1 MKKILLF
8 ITLFIFTEL
17 SAVNVIPH
25 PYEYDVNPLYR
36 YYFTEQSGVVCKQK
50 ELLPIAELFTENIK
64 KSTGLNL
71 PIVKRSR
78 NPIFLKIDKRMKN
91 SEGYTLFIYTDAVEI
106 FGGSPAGVYYGLQTL
121 MQLLPPEI
129 ESDTIIH
136 GKEWSLPIAVIEDY
150 PRFKYRG
157 MHVDPCRHFMP
168 LEHIRKQVD
177 WMSKFKL
184 NTLHLHLT
192 DDQLWTFE
200 VKKYPLLTEVGT
212 QRTNVDGSVYKGGYF
227 KQEELKEL
235 VEYAKVRGVTIIP
248 EIEMPG
254 HAMAALAAYP
264 EFGCTEGPY
273 QVRTTWGVE
282 EHLLCAGNDS
292 VFQFIEDI
300 LTELTAIFPSEYIHI
315 GGDECPTNI
324 WHECPKCQARMQAEG
339 LTTEVELHG
348 YFIRRVEKILH
359 KLGRKMIGWDEILD
373 GGASESAT
381 VMSWRGN
388 KGGIK
393 AANQGNQAIMT
404 PWDICYF
411 DHYQGSKLF
420 EPMAQSGFLPLEKV
434 YNWEPIPSEIK
445 PEHRDKILGGQ
456 ANLWAEYMPDYKQA
470 EYMIY
475 PRLLALSEVLWA
487 THYRDY
493 KNFTERLVEAQQ
505 RLDYG
510 DINYHIPLPEGPQ
523 AQYVEFVDSVEVTLV
538 NSLGYEM
545 RYEGI
550 GDKEEGKGKREEG
563 KGNREE
569 GIGDREEGIGD
580 KEEGKGN
587 REEGIGNREEGI
599 GNREEGRGNREQG
612 KGDNSSFYRQRLK
625 DLRFLISNSSL
636 LKAYTV
642 FNGRNSDTIEVYYN
656 KLSAPHPAAKHLLHN
671 GLYRQRAYGY
681 FSNTD
686 SLDYVRF
693 DITDLVD
700 SLIYDYSDTYFEP
713 WIEVYQGYIKVD
725 STDSYLITTDLEE
738 LWVDDV
744 RVINN
749 NGRLKRNQTQRAL
762 MVLEEGFHSIKAVYN
777 NCVNDGFPAHWRKPE
792 IRIKSLEEKEFR
804 VLRPKDFYR

>member
-1 MKKILLF
+1 MKKILLL

-17 SAVNVIPH
+17 SAVNVIPY

-91 SEGYTLFIYTDAVEI
+91 SEGYTLSVYTDAVEV
-106 FGGSPAGVYYGLQTL
+106 FGGSEAGVYYGLQTL

-129 ESDTIIH
+129 EADTLVK
-136 GKEWSLPIAVIEDY
+136 GVEWSLPIAVIEDY
-150 PRFKYRG
+150 PRFRYRG

-235 VEYAKVRGVTIIP
+235 VEYAKVRGVTIVP

-264 EFGCTEGPY
+264 EFGCTGGPY
-273 QVRTTWGVE
+273 KVRTTWGVE

-445 PEHRDKILGGQ
+445 PEQRDKILGGQ
-456 ANLWAEYMPDYKQA
+456 ANLWAEYMPDYRQA

-493 KNFTERLVEAQQ
+493 KDFTERLVEAQQ

-510 DINYHIPLPEGPQ
+510 GINYHIPLPEGPQ
-523 AQYVEFVDSVEVTLV
+523 AQYVEFVDSVEVELL
-538 NSLGYEM
+538 NSLEYE
-545 RYEGI
+545 I
-550 GDKEEGKGKREEG
+550 
-563 KGNREE
+563 
-569 GIGDREEGIGD
+569 
-580 KEEGKGN
+580 
-587 REEGIGNREEGI
+587 
-599 GNREEGRGNREQG
+599 
-612 KGDNSSFYRQRLK
+612 FYWTNQTNWTNWTSATNL
-625 DLRFLISNSSL
+625 FNTTL
-636 LKAYTV
+636 LKAYTT

-681 FSNTD
+681 FPNTD

-738 LWVDDV
+738 LWVDDI

>member
-1 MKKILLF
+1 MKKIVLLF
-8 ITLFIFTEL
+8 SLFVFSKLCAI
-17 SAVNVIPH
+17 NVIPH

-36 YYFTEQSGVVCKQK
+36 YYFTEESGVICRQK
-50 ELLPIAELFTENIK
+50 ELLPVAELFAQNIK
-64 KSTGLNL
+64 KSTGLEL
-71 PIVKRSR
+71 PIVKRSK
-78 NPIFLKIDKRMKN
+78 NPIFLRIDKKMKN
-91 SEGYTLFIYTDAVEI
+91 PEGYLLFIYTDGVEV
-106 FGGSPAGVYYGLQTL
+106 FGGSAAGVYYGLQTL
-121 MQLLPPEI
+121 MQMLPPEI
-129 ESDTIIH
+129 ESDTIVH
-136 GKEWSLPIAVIEDY
+136 RKDWSLPISVVEDY

-168 LEHIRKQVD
+168 LEHIYKQVD
-177 WMSKFKL
+177 WMSKFKF
-184 NTLHLHLT
+184 NTLHFHLT

-227 KQEELKEL
+227 TQEELKEL
-235 VEYAKVRGVTIIP
+235 VDYAAVRGVTIIP

-264 EFGCTEGPY
+264 EYGCTGGPY
-273 QVRTTWGVE
+273 AVRTTWGVE

-300 LTELTAIFPSEYIHI
+300 LTELTAVFPSEYIHI

-324 WHECPKCQARMQAEG
+324 WHTCPRCQARMQAEG
-339 LTTEVELHG
+339 LQTETELHG
-348 YFIRRVEKILH
+348 YFIRRVEQILH

-373 GGASESAT
+373 GGATASAT
-381 VMSWRGN
+381 VMSWRGS

-434 YNWEPIPSEIK
+434 YNWEPISDEIK
-445 PEHRDKILGGQ
+445 PEQRDKILGGQ
-456 ANLWAEYMPDYKQA
+456 ANLWAEYMPDYRQA

-475 PRLLALSEVLWA
+475 PRLLALSEVLWS
-487 THYRDY
+487 THYRNY
-493 KNFTERLVEAQQ
+493 RNFTERLVEAQK

-510 DINYHIPLPEGPQ
+510 NINYHIPLPEGPL
-523 AQYVEFVDSVEVTLV
+523 AQYVEFIDSIQVELSNTLNYDIYYTLDDTYSKV
-538 NSLGYEM
+538 ETRHTVSTNNEA
-545 RYEGI
+545 
-550 GDKEEGKGKREEG
+550 
-563 KGNREE
+563 
-569 GIGDREEGIGD
+569 
-580 KEEGKGN
+580 
-587 REEGIGNREEGI
+587 
-599 GNREEGRGNREQG
+599 EQG
-612 KGDNSSFYRQRLK
+612 GNSALC
-625 DLRFLISNSSL
+625 IMNSAL
-636 LKAYTV
+636 LKAFTT

-656 KLSAPHPAAKHLLHN
+656 KLSAPHPAVKGLSHN

-681 FSNTD
+681 FPNTD
-686 SLDYVRF
+686 SLDYVGF

-700 SLIYDYSDTYFEP
+700 SLIYDTNDTYFEP

-725 STDSYLITTDLEE
+725 TTTTYLITTDLEE
-738 LWVDDV
+738 LWVDDI

-749 NGRLKRNQTQRAL
+749 NGELKRNQTKRAQ
-762 MVLEEGFHSIKAVYN
+762 MVLEEGYHSIKAVYN

-792 IRIKSLEEKEFR
+792 IRIKTLVEKDFR
-804 VLRPKDFYR
+804 VLKPKDFYR

>member
-1 MKKILLF
+1 MKKIVLLF
-8 ITLFIFTEL
+8 SLFVFSNLCAI
-17 SAVNVIPH
+17 NVIPH
-25 PYEYDVNPLYR
+25 PYEYDVNPLHR
-36 YYFTEQSGVVCKQK
+36 YYFTEQSGVICRQK
-50 ELLPIAELFTENIK
+50 ELLPVAEVFAQNIK
-64 KSTGLNL
+64 KSTGLEL
-71 PIVKRSR
+71 PIVKRSK
-78 NPIFLKIDKRMKN
+78 NPIFLRIDKKMKN
-91 SEGYTLFIYTDAVEI
+91 PEGYLLFIYTDGVEV
-106 FGGSPAGVYYGLQTL
+106 FGGSAVGVYYGLQTL
-121 MQLLPPEI
+121 MQMLPPEI
-129 ESDTIIH
+129 ESDTIVQR
-136 GKEWSLPIAVIEDY
+136 KDWSLPIAVVEDY

-168 LEHIRKQVD
+168 LEHIYKQVD

-184 NTLHLHLT
+184 NALHFHLT

-227 KQEELKEL
+227 TQEELKEL
-235 VEYAKVRGVTIIP
+235 VDYAAVRGVTIIP

-264 EFGCTEGPY
+264 KYGCTGGPY
-273 QVRTTWGVE
+273 AVRTTWGVE

-300 LTELTAIFPSEYIHI
+300 LTELTAVFPSEYIHI

-324 WHECPKCQARMQAEG
+324 WHTCPRCQARMQAEG
-339 LTTEVELHG
+339 LQTETELHG
-348 YFIRRVEKILH
+348 YFIRRVEQILH

-373 GGASESAT
+373 GGATASAT
-381 VMSWRGN
+381 VMSWRGS

-434 YNWEPIPSEIK
+434 YNWEPISAEIK
-445 PEHRDKILGGQ
+445 LEQRDKILGGQ
-456 ANLWAEYMPDYKQA
+456 ANLWAEYMPDYRQA

-475 PRLLALSEVLWA
+475 PRLLALSEVLWS
-487 THYRDY
+487 THYRNY
-493 KNFTERLVEAQQ
+493 CNFTERLVEAQK

-510 DINYHIPLPEGPQ
+510 NINYHIPLPEGPL
-523 AQYVEFVDSVEVTLV
+523 AQYVEFIDSIQVELSNTLNYDIYYTLDDTYSKV
-538 NSLGYEM
+538 ETRHTVSTNNEV
-545 RYEGI
+545 
-550 GDKEEGKGKREEG
+550 
-563 KGNREE
+563 
-569 GIGDREEGIGD
+569 
-580 KEEGKGN
+580 
-587 REEGIGNREEGI
+587 
-599 GNREEGRGNREQG
+599 EQG
-612 KGDNSSFYRQRLK
+612 GNSALS
-625 DLRFLISNSSL
+625 IMNSAL
-636 LKAYTV
+636 LKAFTT

-656 KLSAPHPAAKHLLHN
+656 KLSAPHPAVKGLSHN

-681 FSNTD
+681 FPNTD
-686 SLDYVRF
+686 SLDYVSF

-700 SLIYDYSDTYFEP
+700 SLIYDTNDTYFEP

-725 STDSYLITTDLEE
+725 TTTTYLITTDLEE
-738 LWVDDV
+738 LWVDDI

-749 NGRLKRNQTQRAL
+749 NGELKRNQTKRAQ
-762 MVLEEGFHSIKAVYN
+762 MVLEEGYHSIKAVYN

-792 IRIKSLEEKEFR
+792 IRIKTLVEKDFR
-804 VLRPKDFYR
+804 VLKPKDFYR

>member
-50 ELLPIAELFTENIK
+50 ELLPIAELFVERIK
-64 KSTGLNL
+64 KSTGLVV
-71 PIVKRSR
+71 PIVKRSK
-78 NPIFLKIDKRMKN
+78 NPIIFRIDKRMKHP
-91 SEGYTLFIYTDAVEI
+91 EGYTLFIYTDAVEI
-106 FGGSPAGVYYGLQTL
+106 FGGSEAGVYYGLQTL

-129 ESDTIIH
+129 ESDTIIN

-264 EFGCTEGPY
+264 EFGCTGGPY
-273 QVRTTWGVE
+273 KVRTTWGVE

-456 ANLWAEYMPDYKQA
+456 ANLWAEYMPDYRQA

-487 THYRDY
+487 IHYRDY
-493 KNFTERLVEAQQ
+493 KNFTERLKEAQQ

-510 DINYHIPLPEGPQ
+510 GINYHIPLPEGPQ
-523 AQYVEFVDSVEVTLV
+523 AQYVEFVDSVEVELT

-545 RYEGI
+545 RY
-550 GDKEEGKGKREEG
+550 
-563 KGNREE
+563 
-569 GIGDREEGIGD
+569 
-580 KEEGKGN
+580 
-587 REEGIGNREEGI
+587 EGIGNREEGI
-599 GNREEGRGNREQG
+599 GNREEGIGDKEEG
-612 KGDNSSFYRQRLK
+612 KGNKEKGKGKKEFSIF
-625 DLRFLISNSSL
+625 NSSL
-636 LKAYTV
+636 LRAYTT

-681 FSNTD
+681 FPNTD

-700 SLIYDYSDTYFEP
+700 SLIYDRNDTYFEP

-738 LWVDDV
+738 LWVDDI

>member
-17 SAVNVIPH
+17 SAVNIIPH

-71 PIVKRSR
+71 PIVKRSK
-78 NPIFLKIDKRMKN
+78 NPIILRIDKRMKHP
-91 SEGYTLFIYTDAVEI
+91 EGYTLFIYTDAVEI

-129 ESDTIIH
+129 ESDTIIN

-150 PRFKYRG
+150 PRFRYRG

-168 LEHIRKQVD
+168 LEHIRKQVN

-264 EFGCTEGPY
+264 ELGCTEGPY

-445 PEHRDKILGGQ
+445 PEQRDKILGGQ

-493 KNFTERLVEAQQ
+493 KDFTERLVEAQQ

-510 DINYHIPLPEGPQ
+510 GINYHIPLPEGPQ
-523 AQYVEFVDSVEVTLV
+523 AQYVEFVDSVEVTLA

-550 GDKEEGKGKREEG
+550 GNKEEE
-563 KGNREE
+563 
-569 GIGDREEGIGD
+569 IGYNCAFCIM
-580 KEEGKGN
+580 N
-587 REEGIGNREEGI
+587 CA
-599 GNREEGRGNREQG
+599 
-612 KGDNSSFYRQRLK
+612 
-625 DLRFLISNSSL
+625 L
-636 LKAYTV
+636 LKAYTT

-681 FSNTD
+681 FPNTD

-700 SLIYDYSDTYFEP
+700 SLIYDRNDTYFEP
-713 WIEVYQGYIKVD
+713 WIEVYQGYMKVD

>member
-17 SAVNVIPH
+17 SAMNVIPH

-71 PIVKRSR
+71 PIVKRSK
-78 NPIFLKIDKRMKN
+78 NPIILRIDKRMKHP
-91 SEGYTLFIYTDAVEI
+91 EGYTLFIYTDAIEI

-129 ESDTIIH
+129 ESDTIIN

-264 EFGCTEGPY
+264 EFGCTGGPY
-273 QVRTTWGVE
+273 KVRTTWGVE

-381 VMSWRGN
+381 IMSWRGN

-445 PEHRDKILGGQ
+445 PEQRDKILGGQ
-456 ANLWAEYMPDYKQA
+456 ANLWAEYMPDYRQA

-493 KNFTERLVEAQQ
+493 KNFTERLVAAQQ

-510 DINYHIPLPEGPQ
+510 GINYHIPLPEGPQ
-523 AQYVEFVDSVEVTLV
+523 AQYVEFVDLVEVTLT

-550 GDKEEGKGKREEG
+550 G
-563 KGNREE
+563 NREE
-569 GIGDREEGIGD
+569 GIG
-580 KEEGKGN
+580 K
-587 REEGIGNREEGI
+587 
-599 GNREEGRGNREQG
+599 REQG
-612 KGDNSSFYRQRLK
+612 VGDNSS
-625 DLRFLISNSSL
+625 FLISNSSL

-681 FSNTD
+681 FPNTD

-738 LWVDDV
+738 LWVDDI

>member
-71 PIVKRSR
+71 PIVKRSK
-78 NPIFLKIDKRMKN
+78 NPIILRIDKRMKHP
-91 SEGYTLFIYTDAVEI
+91 EGYTLFIYTDAIEI
-106 FGGSPAGVYYGLQTL
+106 FGASPVGVYYGLQTL

-129 ESDTIIH
+129 ESDTIIN

-339 LTTEVELHG
+339 LMTEVELHG

-445 PEHRDKILGGQ
+445 LEQRDKILGGQ

-493 KNFTERLVEAQQ
+493 KDFTERLKEAQQ

-523 AQYVEFVDSVEVTLV
+523 AQYVEFVDSVEVELT

-545 RYEGI
+545 RYEGV
-550 GDKEEGKGKREEG
+550 
-563 KGNREE
+563 
-569 GIGDREEGIGD
+569 
-580 KEEGKGN
+580 GN
-587 REEGIGNREEGI
+587 REEGIGNREEGK
-599 GNREEGRGNREQG
+599 G
-612 KGDNSSFYRQRLK
+612 KKEFSIF
-625 DLRFLISNSSL
+625 NSSL
-636 LKAYTV
+636 LKAYSV

-681 FSNTD
+681 FPNTD
-686 SLDYVRF
+686 TLNYVRF
-693 DITDLVD
+693 NITDLVD
-700 SLIYDYSDTYFEP
+700 SLIYDRNDTYFEP
-713 WIEVYQGYIKVD
+713 WIEVYQGYMKVD

-738 LWVDDV
+738 LWVDDI

>member
-1 MKKILLF
+1 
-8 ITLFIFTEL
+8 
-17 SAVNVIPH
+17 VIC
-25 PYEYDVNPLYR
+25 R
-36 YYFTEQSGVVCKQK
+36 QK
-50 ELLPIAELFTENIK
+50 ELLPVAELFAQNIK
-64 KSTGLNL
+64 KSTGLEL
-71 PIVKRSR
+71 PIVKRSK
-78 NPIFLKIDKRMKN
+78 NPIFLRIDKKMKN
-91 SEGYTLFIYTDAVEI
+91 PEGYLLFIYTDGVEV
-106 FGGSPAGVYYGLQTL
+106 FGGSAAGVYYGLQTL
-121 MQLLPPEI
+121 MQMLPPEI
-129 ESDTIIH
+129 ESDTIVH
-136 GKEWSLPIAVIEDY
+136 RKDWSLPISVVEDY

-168 LEHIRKQVD
+168 LEHIYKQVD
-177 WMSKFKL
+177 WMSKFKF
-184 NTLHLHLT
+184 NTLHFHLT

-227 KQEELKEL
+227 TQEELKEL
-235 VEYAKVRGVTIIP
+235 VDYAAVRGVTIIP

-264 EFGCTEGPY
+264 EYGCTGGPY
-273 QVRTTWGVE
+273 AVRTTWGVE

-300 LTELTAIFPSEYIHI
+300 LTELTAVFPSEYIHI

-324 WHECPKCQARMQAEG
+324 WHTCLRCQARMQAEG
-339 LTTEVELHG
+339 LQTETELHG
-348 YFIRRVEKILH
+348 YFIRRVEQILH

-373 GGASESAT
+373 GGATASAT
-381 VMSWRGN
+381 VMSWRGS

-434 YNWEPIPSEIK
+434 YNWEPISDEIK
-445 PEHRDKILGGQ
+445 PEQRDKILGGQ
-456 ANLWAEYMPDYKQA
+456 ANLWAEYMPDYRQA

-475 PRLLALSEVLWA
+475 PRLLALSEVLWS
-487 THYRDY
+487 THYRNY
-493 KNFTERLVEAQQ
+493 RNFTERLVEAQK

-510 DINYHIPLPEGPQ
+510 NINYHIPLPEGPL
-523 AQYVEFVDSVEVTLV
+523 AQYVEFIDSIQVELSNPLNYDIYYTLDDTYSKV
-538 NSLGYEM
+538 ETRHTVSTNNEA
-545 RYEGI
+545 
-550 GDKEEGKGKREEG
+550 
-563 KGNREE
+563 
-569 GIGDREEGIGD
+569 
-580 KEEGKGN
+580 
-587 REEGIGNREEGI
+587 
-599 GNREEGRGNREQG
+599 EQG
-612 KGDNSSFYRQRLK
+612 GNSALC
-625 DLRFLISNSSL
+625 IMNSAL
-636 LKAYTV
+636 LKAFTT

-656 KLSAPHPAAKHLLHN
+656 KLSAPHPAVKGLSHN

-681 FSNTD
+681 FPNTD
-686 SLDYVRF
+686 SLDYVGF

-700 SLIYDYSDTYFEP
+700 SLIYDTNDTYFEP

-725 STDSYLITTDLEE
+725 TTTIYLITTDLEE
-738 LWVDDV
+738 LWVDDI

-749 NGRLKRNQTQRAL
+749 NGELKRNQTKRAQ
-762 MVLEEGFHSIKAVYN
+762 MVLEEGYHSIKAVYN

-792 IRIKSLEEKEFR
+792 IRIKTLVEKDFR
-804 VLRPKDFYR
+804 VLKPKDFYR

>member
-1 MKKILLF
+1 MRQAILPLLILF
-8 ITLFIFTEL
+8 SFEL
-17 SAVNVIPH
+17 YAINVIPH

-36 YYFTEQSGVVCKQK
+36 YYFTEESGVVCKQK
-50 ELLPIAELFTENIK
+50 ELLPIAELFAQNIK
-64 KSTGLNL
+64 KSTGFEL
-71 PIVKRSR
+71 PIVKRSK
-78 NPIFLKIDKRMKN
+78 NPIILRIDKKMN
-91 SEGYTLFIYTDAVEI
+91 NPEAYTLFVYTDGVEV
-106 FGGSPAGVYYGLQTL
+106 FGGSQTGVYYGLQTL

-129 ESDTIIH
+129 ESDTVIH
-136 GKEWSLPIAVIEDY
+136 GVEWSLPIAVIDDY

-157 MHVDPCRHFMP
+157 MHIDPCRHFMP
-168 LEHIRKQVD
+168 LEHIYKQVD
-177 WMSKFKL
+177 WMSKFKF
-184 NTLHLHLT
+184 NTLHFHLT

-200 VKKYPLLTEVGT
+200 VKKYPLLTEIGT

-227 KQEELKEL
+227 TQDQLKQL
-235 VEYAKVRGVTIIP
+235 VDYAAVRGVTIIP

-264 EFGCTEGPY
+264 QFGCTGGPY
-273 QVRTTWGVE
+273 SVRTTWGVE

-324 WHECPKCQARMQAEG
+324 WHACPRCQARMQAEG
-339 LTTEVELHG
+339 LHTETELHG
-348 YFIRRVEKILH
+348 YFIRRVEQILH

-373 GGASESAT
+373 GGATPSAT
-381 VMSWRGN
+381 VMSWRGS

-434 YNWEPIPSEIK
+434 YNWEPISDEIK
-445 PEHRDKILGGQ
+445 PEQRDKILGGQ

-475 PRLLALSEVLWA
+475 PRLLALSEVLWS

-493 KNFTERLVEAQQ
+493 NNFTERLVEAQC

-510 DINYHIPLPEGPQ
+510 NINYHIPLPEGPQ
-523 AQYVEFVDSVEVTLV
+523 AQYIEFIDSIKVELSNTLNYDIYYTLDDIIWHKN
-538 NSLGYEM
+538 NSTFLNSY
-545 RYEGI
+545 
-550 GDKEEGKGKREEG
+550 DKRE
-563 KGNREE
+563 
-569 GIGDREEGIGD
+569 
-580 KEEGKGN
+580 
-587 REEGIGNREEGI
+587 
-599 GNREEGRGNREQG
+599 
-612 KGDNSSFYRQRLK
+612 QR
-625 DLRFLISNSSL
+625 SSL
-636 LKAYTV
+636 QLPSEARVLSEVKISHSTFLKAYTV

-656 KLSAPHPAAKHLLHN
+656 KLSAPHPAAKHLSHN

-681 FSNTD
+681 FPNTD
-686 SLDYVRF
+686 SLDYVKF

-700 SLIYDYSDTYFEP
+700 SLIYDTNDTYFTP

-725 STDSYLITTDLEE
+725 STTTYLITTDLEE
-738 LWVDDV
+738 LWVDDI

-749 NGRLKRNQTQRAL
+749 NGRLKRNQTQRAQ
-762 MVLEEGFHSIKAVYN
+762 MVLEAGFHSIRAVYN

-792 IRIKSLEEKEFR
+792 IRIKTLDEKDFR
-804 VLRPKDFYR
+804 VLKPKDFYR

>member
-71 PIVKRSR
+71 PIVKRSK
-78 NPIFLKIDKRMKN
+78 NPIILRIDKRMKHP
-91 SEGYTLFIYTDAVEI
+91 EGYTLFIYTDAIEI
-106 FGGSPAGVYYGLQTL
+106 FGASPVGVYYGLQTL

-129 ESDTIIH
+129 ESDTIIN

-339 LTTEVELHG
+339 LMTEVELHG

-445 PEHRDKILGGQ
+445 LEQRDKILGGQ

-493 KNFTERLVEAQQ
+493 KDFTERLKEAQQ

-523 AQYVEFVDSVEVTLV
+523 AQYVEFVDSVEVELT

-545 RYEGI
+545 RYEGV
-550 GDKEEGKGKREEG
+550 
-563 KGNREE
+563 
-569 GIGDREEGIGD
+569 
-580 KEEGKGN
+580 GN
-587 REEGIGNREEGI
+587 REEGIGNREEGK
-599 GNREEGRGNREQG
+599 G
-612 KGDNSSFYRQRLK
+612 KKEFSIF
-625 DLRFLISNSSL
+625 NSSL
-636 LKAYTV
+636 LKAYSV

-681 FSNTD
+681 FPNTD
-686 SLDYVRF
+686 TLNYVRF
-693 DITDLVD
+693 NITDLVD
-700 SLIYDYSDTYFEP
+700 SLIYDRNDTYFEP
-713 WIEVYQGYIKVD
+713 WIEVYQGYMKVD

-738 LWVDDV
+738 LWVDDI

-792 IRIKSLEEKEFR
+792 IRIKSLEAKEFR

>member
-1 MKKILLF
+1 MKKIVLLF
-8 ITLFIFTEL
+8 SLFVFSKLCAI
-17 SAVNVIPH
+17 NVIPH

-36 YYFTEQSGVVCKQK
+36 YYFTEESGVICRQK
-50 ELLPIAELFTENIK
+50 ELLPVAELFAQNIK
-64 KSTGLNL
+64 KSTGLEL
-71 PIVKRSR
+71 PIVKRSK
-78 NPIFLKIDKRMKN
+78 NPIFLRIDKKMKN
-91 SEGYTLFIYTDAVEI
+91 PEGYLLFIYTDGVEV
-106 FGGSPAGVYYGLQTL
+106 FGGSAAGVYYGLQTL
-121 MQLLPPEI
+121 MQMLPPEI
-129 ESDTIIH
+129 ESDTIVH
-136 GKEWSLPIAVIEDY
+136 RKDWSLPIAVVEDY

-168 LEHIRKQVD
+168 LEHIYKQVD
-177 WMSKFKL
+177 WMSKFKF
-184 NTLHLHLT
+184 NTLHFHLT

-227 KQEELKEL
+227 TQEELKEL
-235 VEYAKVRGVTIIP
+235 VDYAAVRGVTIIP

-264 EFGCTEGPY
+264 EYGCTGGPY
-273 QVRTTWGVE
+273 AVRTTWGVE

-300 LTELTAIFPSEYIHI
+300 LTELTAVFPSEYIHI

-324 WHECPKCQARMQAEG
+324 WHACPRCQARMQAEG
-339 LTTEVELHG
+339 LQTETELHG
-348 YFIRRVEKILH
+348 YFIRRVEQILH

-373 GGASESAT
+373 GGATASAT
-381 VMSWRGN
+381 VMSWRGS

-420 EPMAQSGFLPLEKV
+420 EPMAQSGFLSLEKV
-434 YNWEPIPSEIK
+434 YNWEPISDEIK
-445 PEHRDKILGGQ
+445 LEQRDKILGGQ
-456 ANLWAEYMPDYKQA
+456 ANLWAEYMPDYRQA

-475 PRLLALSEVLWA
+475 PRLLALSEVLWS
-487 THYRDY
+487 THYRNY
-493 KNFTERLVEAQQ
+493 RNFTERLVEAQK

-510 DINYHIPLPEGPQ
+510 NINYHIPLPEGPL
-523 AQYVEFVDSVEVTLV
+523 AQYVEFIDSIQVELSNTLNYDIYYTLDDTYSKV
-538 NSLGYEM
+538 ETRHTVSTNNEA
-545 RYEGI
+545 
-550 GDKEEGKGKREEG
+550 
-563 KGNREE
+563 
-569 GIGDREEGIGD
+569 
-580 KEEGKGN
+580 
-587 REEGIGNREEGI
+587 
-599 GNREEGRGNREQG
+599 EQG
-612 KGDNSSFYRQRLK
+612 GNSALC
-625 DLRFLISNSSL
+625 IMNSAL
-636 LKAYTV
+636 LKAFTT

-656 KLSAPHPAAKHLLHN
+656 KLSAPHPAVKGLSHN

-681 FSNTD
+681 FPNTD
-686 SLDYVRF
+686 SLDYVSF

-700 SLIYDYSDTYFEP
+700 SLIYDTNDTYFEP

-725 STDSYLITTDLEE
+725 TTTTYLITTDLEE
-738 LWVDDV
+738 LWVDDI

-749 NGRLKRNQTQRAL
+749 NGELKRNQTKRAQ
-762 MVLEEGFHSIKAVYN
+762 MVLEEGYHSIKAVYN

-792 IRIKSLEEKEFR
+792 IRIKTLVEKDFR
-804 VLRPKDFYR
+804 VLKPKDFYR

>member
-17 SAVNVIPH
+17 SAVNIIPH

-64 KSTGLNL
+64 KSTGLDV
-71 PIVKRSR
+71 PIVKRSK
-78 NPIFLKIDKRMKN
+78 NPIILRIDKRMKHP
-91 SEGYTLFIYTDAVEI
+91 EGYTLFIYTDAIEI
-106 FGGSPAGVYYGLQTL
+106 FGGSPVGVYYGLQTL

-129 ESDTIIH
+129 ESDTIIN

-264 EFGCTEGPY
+264 KFGCTEGPY

-348 YFIRRVEKILH
+348 YFIRIVEKILH

-493 KNFTERLVEAQQ
+493 KNFTERLVEAQR

-510 DINYHIPLPEGPQ
+510 GINYHIPLPEGPQ
-523 AQYVEFVDSVEVTLV
+523 AQYVEFVDSVEVTLA

-545 RYEGI
+545 RYEEI
-550 GDKEEGKGKREEG
+550 GNKEEE
-563 KGNREE
+563 
-569 GIGDREEGIGD
+569 IGYNCAFCIM
-580 KEEGKGN
+580 N
-587 REEGIGNREEGI
+587 CA
-599 GNREEGRGNREQG
+599 
-612 KGDNSSFYRQRLK
+612 
-625 DLRFLISNSSL
+625 L
-636 LKAYTV
+636 LKAYTT

-681 FSNTD
+681 FPNTD
-686 SLDYVRF
+686 SLDYVKF

-700 SLIYDYSDTYFEP
+700 SLIYDRNDTYFEP
-713 WIEVYQGYIKVD
+713 WIEVYQGYMKVD

-792 IRIKSLEEKEFR
+792 IRIKSLEAKEFR

>member
-1 MKKILLF
+1 MKKILLL

-91 SEGYTLFIYTDAVEI
+91 REGYTLFIYTDAVEI

-129 ESDTIIH
+129 ESDTIIN

-200 VKKYPLLTEVGT
+200 VKKYPLLTEIGT

-264 EFGCTEGPY
+264 EFGCTGGPY
-273 QVRTTWGVE
+273 KVRTTWGVE

-300 LTELTAIFPSEYIHI
+300 LTELTAVFPSEYIHI

-324 WHECPKCQARMQAEG
+324 WHECPKCQACMQAEG

-456 ANLWAEYMPDYKQA
+456 ANLWAEYMPDYRQV

-493 KNFTERLVEAQQ
+493 KDFTERLVEAQR

-510 DINYHIPLPEGPQ
+510 GINYHIPLPEGPQ
-523 AQYVEFVDSVEVTLV
+523 AQYVEFVDSVEVELS
-538 NSLGYEM
+538 NSFGYE
-545 RYEGI
+545 I
-550 GDKEEGKGKREEG
+550 
-563 KGNREE
+563 
-569 GIGDREEGIGD
+569 
-580 KEEGKGN
+580 
-587 REEGIGNREEGI
+587 
-599 GNREEGRGNREQG
+599 
-612 KGDNSSFYRQRLK
+612 FYWTNQTNWINWTSTTNLFNTTL
-625 DLRFLISNSSL
+625 LR
-636 LKAYTV
+636 AYTT

-681 FSNTD
+681 FPNTD

-700 SLIYDYSDTYFEP
+700 SLIYDRNDTYFEP
-713 WIEVYQGYIKVD
+713 WIEVYQGYMKVD

-738 LWVDDV
+738 LWVDDI